1 MVVAN
6 NAQVRIPKV
15 YDYPSQRSQTV
26 SRPRI
31 KTRLRVNSR
40 LAARVMAGVL
50 IVAMA
55 LLVVYRYGQI
65 NQLNME
71 IRKDTNTLKALADE
85 KKHLEITY
93 SQLTALDRL
102 EEIAIKELGLQH
114 PHSEQVRFVGEI
126 PERRDGDGE

>member
-1 MVVAN
+1 M
-6 NAQVRIPKV
+6 PKFEFPK
-15 YDYPSQRSQTV
+15 YTTIPSQRSQTV

-31 KTRLRVNSR
+31 KTRLRV
-40 LAARVMAGVL
+40 VPPGGEGDGGVL

-85 KKHLEITY
+85 KNIWK
-93 SQLTALDRL
+93 
-102 EEIAIKELGLQH
+102 
-114 PHSEQVRFVGEI
+114 
-126 PERRDGDGE
+126 

>member
-6 NAQVRIPKV
+6 NAQVRVPKV
-15 YDYPSQRSQTV
+15 YNYPNTRSQTV
-26 SRPRI
+26 SRPRT
-31 KTRLRVNSR
+31 KTRLQVNTR

-55 LLVVYRYGQI
+55 LVVIYRYGHI

-71 IRKDTNTLKALADE
+71 IRKDTNTLKALTDE

-93 SQLTALDRL
+93 SQLTASDRL
-102 EEIAIKELGLQH
+102 EQIAINELGLQH
-114 PHSEQVRFVGEI
+114 PHSGQVKFVGEY